1 MTTPPTRESL
11 LAALRAQG
19 DEVAT
24 ALRSLSADALARGAY
39 EQGWSVRELAAH
51 VASIEWTYARLV
63 DLAAQEA
70 GGGSGQASGT
80 SPDMDAYN
88 QRQVAK
94 RAAASITE
102 LADEF
107 ARNRARTIAAV
118 ESAPDELLARPI
130 RSFGGVSGSLLEV
143 LQEVAVG
150 HVGEHL
156 RDIGGR

>member
-1 MTTPPTRESL
+1 MTTRTRESL
-11 LAALRAQG
+11 LAELRAQG
-19 DEVAT
+19 EQVAA
-24 ALRSLSADALARGAY
+24 ALRALPAEALERGAY
-39 EQGWSVRELAAH
+39 EQGWSVREVAAH

-70 GGGSGQASGT
+70 DGGSGQARGA

-94 RAAASITE
+94 RAGASIAE

-118 ESAPDELLARPI
+118 ESAPDALLARPI
-130 RSFGGVSGSLLEV
+130 RSFGGVSGPLLEV
-143 LQEVAVG
+143 LHAVTVG

-156 RDIGGR
+156 RDMTTR